1 MLNQINR
8 RNPSLSI
15 GFFAILFIGA
25 FSTSFGQKVLK
36 DIPVYTFLDS
46 TLNKI
51 SYPSDEI
58 VLNGFFTKLDALIKK
73 DNGKINIVHIGG
85 SHIQADVYSNQ
96 LRTNLL
102 NFHPN
107 LVGQRGLIFP
117 FSAAGTNNPR
127 NYQTTFKGIWETTKN
142 TQKDLTIPL
151 GLSGISITTRDSLPE
166 ISISLR
172 QPENYRLNFNRVRVI
187 GKKQNYQAV
196 IYTDS
201 LHANEAV
208 YDSIS
213 SSFVYTF
220 DSLQEQFTLKLNPLD
235 SIRSFTIEGILLE
248 NDTSGVTY
256 HSIGVNG
263 ASTNSYLKCVN
274 LERDLALI
282 QPDLV
287 ILSIG
292 INDASGEE
300 FDVEKFKANYR
311 LLIQR
316 IRSVAPQTSL
326 LFTTNNDSYRK
337 KGRKYYVNTN
347 GLLAREAFFELA
359 QTEHAAVWDLFSIM
373 GGLHAM
379 KEWET
384 AGLAQKDKIHFNAE
398 GYIIIGD
405 LLFNALISDYLY
417 RFF

>member
-1 MLNQINR
+1 MLNRKNR
-8 RNPSLSI
+8 SNPSLSI
-15 GFFAILFIGA
+15 GFFAILFIGT

-51 SYPSDEI
+51 SYPSDES
-58 VLNGFFTKLDALIKK
+58 VLNGFFTKLDTLIKEDK
-73 DNGKINIVHIGG
+73 GKINIVHIGG

-96 LRTNLL
+96 LRTNLQ

-107 LVGQRGLIFP
+107 LVGQRGFIFP

-142 TQKDLTIPL
+142 TQKDLNIPL
-151 GLSGISITTRDSLPE
+151 GLSGIAITTRDSLPE
-166 ISISLR
+166 INISLR
-172 QPENYRLNFNRVRVI
+172 QPENYRMNFNRVRVI
-187 GKKQNYQAV
+187 GKNQNYQAV

-201 LHANEAV
+201 LHAYKSV

-220 DSLQEQFTLKLNPLD
+220 DNLQEQFTLKLNPLD

-248 NDTSGVTY
+248 NDTSGLTY
-256 HSIGVNG
+256 HAIGVNG

-347 GLLAREAFFELA
+347 GLMAREAFFELA

-379 KEWET
+379 KEWEN

-417 RFF
+417 LFF